1 MARARHRLEKAA
13 KPRLEQVYRIEFWS
27 AGAVLAL
34 VFWLAIFDWRDWSVV
49 AALLLAPPLALA
61 VLIPLRAH
69 FADLPPGAR
78 PFLFG
83 PTMLVPPVLVLAAR
97 REFNFLDGYSYD
109 WALLAA
115 AAALALLIPRA
126 RKTEGETPA
135 RLRVWNAAAVL
146 FVGLVY
152 ADGAVK
158 LLDVGL
164 DTAAPATYRT
174 TVTGKEEIHHWYL
187 RRGEGTRGTRWLS
200 LSPWGPDRVTA
211 ELEVSVYLYDSVK
224 AGSTL
229 CARLHGGYLGLRWYE
244 IERC

>member
-1 MARARHRLEKAA
+1 VPISPIFRRARGR
-13 KPRLEQVYRIEFWS
+13 FFS
-27 AGAVLAL
+27 
-34 VFWLAIFDWRDWSVV
+34 
-49 AALLLAPPLALA
+49 
-61 VLIPLRAH
+61 
-69 FADLPPGAR
+69 
-78 PFLFG
+78 
-83 PTMLVPPVLVLAAR
+83 AR
-97 REFNFLDGYSYD
+97 RCWSRRCWCSRRSEFNFLDGYSYD